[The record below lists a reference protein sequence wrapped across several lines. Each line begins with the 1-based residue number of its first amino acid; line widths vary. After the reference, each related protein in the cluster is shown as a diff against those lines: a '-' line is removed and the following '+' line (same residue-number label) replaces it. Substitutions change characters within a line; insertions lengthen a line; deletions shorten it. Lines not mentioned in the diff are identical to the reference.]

1 MKKTMRSLPFNCF
14 FFFSLFLRAGCKT
27 CLTSLTRWLTNLA
40 KPKLETSLV
49 PARIFPKLTE
59 EGSPLLFRAQWGR
72 EILILNYLGKG
83 RKRLRI
89 GGKESSRLNA

>member
-1 MKKTMRSLPFNCF
+1 
-14 FFFSLFLRAGCKT
+14 
-27 CLTSLTRWLTNLA
+27 
-40 KPKLETSLV
+40 V